1 MASFEQL
8 KESLSRLGFNDQQ
21 LAHLAE
27 PSYKYGRRPPL
38 LLYTSRPGMGFMRC
52 RFEFSPAVKKERTLT
67 VYLSLLNQGGKW
79 EELFGRV
86 FPDNLSLQEVMSKL
100 KITFPAIIE
109 LGKPSFRNT
118 VTARIA
124 RHHKRRRM

>member
-8 KESLSRLGFNDQQ
+8 KESLFRLGFNDQQ

-27 PSYKYGRRPPL
+27 PSYIYGRRPPL
-38 LLYTSRPGMGFMRC
+38 LLYTSRPGTGLMRC
-52 RFEFSPAVKKERTLT
+52 RFQFSAAAKKGRTLT

-79 EELFGRV
+79 VELFGRV

-109 LGKPSFRNT
+109 LGKPACRNK

-124 RHHKRRRM
+124 RHHRRRWM